1 MSHHDEVVKNDIK
14 KELSVAMIGTLAFLA
29 IVLLI
34 GIAAFLRPAGDHV
47 DVAKLNAA
55 ASSTAASAASTAT
68 VANAD
73 TATAPDATVA
83 NPDNATMSA
92 APVTAAASSTIAARN
107 ASTAEAK
114 QEIAAKTGET
124 PNIAPP
130 VASATASDSTK
141 ADNKAGEA
149 LYAATCKTCHE
160 AGIAGAPKVGDS
172 AAWKARVAQ
181 GNDTLYKHAIEGF
194 QGKAGMMP
202 AKGGNT
208 TASDADVK
216 AAVDYMVSKSS

>member
-68 VANAD
+68 V
-73 TATAPDATVA
+73 ATAPDATVA

-172 AAWKARVAQ
+172 AAWKDRIAQ
-181 GNDTLYKHAIEGF
+181 GKDTLYKHSIEGF
-194 QGKAGMMP
+194 QGKTGVMP
-202 AKGGNT
+202 AKGGNVA
-208 TASDADVK
+208 ASDADVK